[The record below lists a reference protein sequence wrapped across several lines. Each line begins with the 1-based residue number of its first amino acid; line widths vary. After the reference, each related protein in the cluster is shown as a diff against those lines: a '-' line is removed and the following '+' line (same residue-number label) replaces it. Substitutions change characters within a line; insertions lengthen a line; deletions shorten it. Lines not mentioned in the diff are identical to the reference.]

1 MLLMIVEFIVG
12 CGILAWGADRFI
24 AGSTGI
30 ARHFGM
36 SDLLIGVVLIGFGT
50 TFPEIVVG
58 AIAAFH
64 QQPGLAIGNAVGSN
78 ITNIALIL
86 GVSVLVAPIA
96 IHSSLVKR
104 EIPFLLIISL
114 LASLLVWD
122 GQLTRFDGLI
132 LLVLLVLY
140 LWAIMYFVPRDKDMK
155 QEITEIHDEK
165 KMTMTVSL
173 FWWFFGLA
181 LLFISSELIVM
192 AATMFAHWLKVS
204 DLVIGL
210 TVVALGTSLPEL
222 AATIMSSVRGR
233 HDVAIG
239 NIIGSNVFNMLAV
252 LATPALIAPSSISKD
267 FLWRDLP
274 FMLGLSLLLWFL
286 SMCAPNK
293 GKLGRPSGVIFLLC
307 YFGYIGVVMF
317 VKH

>member
-1 MLLMIVEFIVG
+1 MIIEFVVG

-24 AGSTGI
+24 VGSTGI
-30 ARHFGM
+30 ARHFGL

-58 AIAAFH
+58 AIAALH
-64 QQPGLAIGNAVGSN
+64 QQPGIAIGNAIGSN

-86 GVSVLVAPIA
+86 GISVLIAPIA

-114 LASLLVWD
+114 LGSLLVWD

-132 LLVLLVLY
+132 LLILLVLY

-155 QEITEIHDEK
+155 QEITEAQHDK
-165 KMTMTVSL
+165 KMTMSMSL

-181 LLFISSELIVM
+181 LLFISSELIVV
-192 AATMFAHWLKVS
+192 AATSFAHWLKVS
-204 DLVIGL
+204 DVVIGL

-222 AATIMSSVRGR
+222 AATIISALRGR

-252 LATPALIAPSSISKD
+252 LATPALIAPTSVSKD

-274 FMLGLSLLLWFL
+274 FMLGLSLLLWVL
-286 SMCAPNK
+286 SMCSPNK

-307 YFGYIGVVMF
+307 YFGYIGIVVLS
-317 VKH
+317 KSSI